1 MATSLGTS
9 IESTGPNKT
18 VEQATN
24 YYIQN
29 SYAILKSMKLN
40 NYPSSEVIEDGDLMI
55 SKHFMSFGSASGYQ
69 LKLMFVSVANRYY
82 RGSTSTSSEDSNNI
96 KDIKN
101 ATYSVLGI
109 TIPIF
114 IITRTNLVLLYLY
127 NGKNVVDPKTKTS
140 GALSKKEDL

>member
-1 MATSLGTS
+1 LATSLGTN

-24 YYIQN
+24 YFIKS
-29 SYAILKSMKLN
+29 SYSTLKNMKLN

-55 SKHFMSFGSASGYQ
+55 SKHFMSFRSASGYQ

-82 RGSTSTSSEDSNNI
+82 RGSTSTSSDDSNNI

-114 IITRTNLVLLYLY
+114 IITLTNLVLFFY
-127 NGKNVVDPKTKTS
+127 NGKNIADPKTKTS